1 MESRQRKLD
10 QLQRDSV
17 CREGHRSWRETVSV
31 LSESHG
37 VSAVVGSI
45 FTTHGRRGKSEKQG
59 QDNRCYHMV
68 RDKRQQ

>member
-31 LSESHG
+31 ANDMESAQYPG
-37 VSAVVGSI
+37 
-45 FTTHGRRGKSEKQG
+45 RGKIEKQG